1 MIVREYLNEIKINK
15 ETSGLSS
22 IGIGKEGVLKG
33 WSSAKKEIPNIIYRC
48 KQMSEVFAGPRYNDL
63 RKIIERQGNFSFEDM
78 IWIDVKQE
86 SFNFTV
92 ERMLRDW
99 GDLWNFSTIFI
110 VGGAEWAYRH
120 TVCKFDENSKVGIL
134 KVKNHDTIENING
147 YFIQNK

>member
-63 RKIIERQGNFSFEDM
+63 RKIIERRGNFLFEDM
-78 IWIDVKQE
+78 IWIDIEKE
-86 SFNFTV
+86 AFNFDV
-92 ERMLRDW
+92 YRMLRNW
-99 GDLWNFSTIFI
+99 GDQWKYLPIFI
-110 VGGAEWAYRH
+110 IGNESAYRR
-120 TVCKFDENSKVGIL
+120 TFCKFDENSKVGML